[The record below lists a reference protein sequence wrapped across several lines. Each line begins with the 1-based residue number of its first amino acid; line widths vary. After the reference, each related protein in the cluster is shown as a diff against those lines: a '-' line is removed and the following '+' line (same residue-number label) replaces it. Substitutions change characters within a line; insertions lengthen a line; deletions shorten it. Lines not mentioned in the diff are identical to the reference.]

1 MEKGKIIVFGFTAL
15 LLLVL
20 VSGFTGMVSGAA
32 TSSTSSEAAPTNI
45 VVDFDSTFLDSNLR
59 PGDSGI
65 LNLVVENT
73 GGRMAENVQIWISG
87 TILREQNKN
96 FYIGRMDARESKTI
110 PVIVRVDN
118 NAKTGLN
125 AIKVRIEYNGFDSDG
140 RPDNNKVTNWEIPL
154 IIYGDPLFQITPSKT
169 TYFKDN
175 LDELTLEGLTMG
187 SVKDLEATVSSNCAT
202 IIGSSRKYVGNL
214 DSGQKF
220 NITYDIKPS
229 SPGACILFLSLS
241 YKDDSGS
248 KVSDSISI
256 GLKVEDAGV
265 DFKVVNISYNPTG
278 PGETTTVKIN
288 LKNVGQAEAEDTTLV
303 FSLTDPFAPVDT
315 SEKYLG
321 TVAGGKTIDTEFNIA
336 IGWDAEIKTYS
347 IPLTINY
354 KVGGTSY
361 SVKKDVGV
369 DVSGKV
375 ILEVINVES
384 TGSSVRV
391 EVANI
396 GTRTAEGVKATLVT
410 NNGTQMMTPGAGGT
424 GGQRQTESVNMDHM
438 NQLQEGWGTMN
449 QTEQT
454 RYMVSYKSD
463 IKPNKQTTFTFSAI
477 ASGTATLILEYA
489 GLNNQRV
496 TQREKI
502 TLRNSAITGSD
513 MSNLR
518 GRGSGNNITTYILY
532 AIIILVLVWVVYRKY
547 KHKSILPDFLE
558 KKLGRFEKSK

>member
-1 MEKGKIIVFGFTAL
+1 MENGKIIVFGFTVL
-15 LLLVL
+15 LLLVF

-45 VVDFDSTFLDSNLR
+45 AVDFDSTFLDSNLR

-73 GGRMAENVQIWISG
+73 GGRMAEKVQIWISG

-110 PVIVRVDN
+110 PVILRVDN

-140 RPDNNKVTNWEIPL
+140 DPDNNKVTNWEIPL

-175 LDELTLEGLTMG
+175 LDELDLEGLTMG
-187 SVKDLEATVSSNCAT
+187 SVKDLEATSSSSCAT

-229 SPGACILFLSLS
+229 SPGACILSLSLS

-248 KVSDSISI
+248 KVSDDISI
-256 GLKVEDAGV
+256 GLKVEEAGV
-265 DFKVVNISYNPTG
+265 DFKIVNISYNPTG
-278 PGETTTVKIN
+278 PGETTTVKVS

-303 FSLTDPFAPVDT
+303 FSLTGPFAPVDT

-321 TVAGGKTIDTEFNIA
+321 AVAGGKTVDTEFNIA

-361 SVKKDVGV
+361 SVKKDIGV
-369 DVSGKV
+369 DVSGRV
-375 ILEVINVES
+375 ILEVINVGASRGTITIEM
-384 TGSSVRV
+384 
-391 EVANI
+391 ANI
-396 GTRTAEGVKATLVT
+396 GTRTADGVKATLTLGGGMLESQQQLPSQIPSERGGRVSGNIT
-410 NNGTQMMTPGAGGT
+410 RTGNFSRTSNMTQ
-424 GGQRQTESVNMDHM
+424 S
-438 NQLQEGWGTMN
+438 L
-449 QTEQT
+449 
-454 RYMVSYKSD
+454 VSYKSD
-463 IKPNKQTTFTFSAI
+463 IKPNKQTTFTFQGQG
-477 ASGTATLILEYA
+477 SGQALLTLEYT

-496 TQREKI
+496 TQIERI
-502 TLRNSAITGSD
+502 TLGGSGAVVGAGT
-513 MSNLR
+513 SNLR
-518 GRGSGNNITTYILY
+518 STGGGTSIITYMIY
-532 AIIILVLVWVVYRKY
+532 AIIILVLIWVVYRKY
-547 KHKSILPDFLE
+547 KRNNMLPDFLA
-558 KKLGRFEKSK
+558 KKLGRFKKSE